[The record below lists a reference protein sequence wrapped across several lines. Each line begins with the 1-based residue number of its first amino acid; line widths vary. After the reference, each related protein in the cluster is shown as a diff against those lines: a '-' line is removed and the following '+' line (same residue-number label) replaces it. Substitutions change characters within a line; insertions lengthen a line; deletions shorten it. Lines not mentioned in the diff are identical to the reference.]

1 MKILRRFFLSDIAF
15 PHLCAIKKVEEKMV
29 ESRLRWNRLC
39 PSSSSVLLLL
49 LSCIERGGG
58 KAADDST
65 FEIEGRKKIGK
76 EREDGL
82 GGLRGGK
89 RFTNWQKENL
99 KWELGETSVLLK
111 EISSFSSLRCS
122 AFVNWDGGEK
132 EGEERTKKEL
142 FLVLPFPI
150 YQSKRKEEER
160 GQKEDLRVLPPLLL
174 REQQQQATHH
184 KISGG
189 PSAFTKTKNII
200 VWIRNFSFRWNISF
214 L

>member
-1 MKILRRFFLSDIAF
+1 MKILRRFFCPTSSFPTCVQSKRWKRKWLSRVSDGID
-15 PHLCAIKKVEEKMV
+15 CAH
-29 ESRLRWNRLC
+29 
-39 PSSSSVLLLL
+39 LLLFSSFFFL
-49 LSCIERGGG
+49 VSKGEGG

-150 YQSKRKEEER
+150 YQSKRKEEKR
-160 GQKEDLRVLPPLLL
+160 GEEEDLRVLPLLL
-174 REQQQQATHH
+174 QEQQRQATHH

-189 PSAFTKTKNII
+189 PSAFTKPKII
-200 VWIRNFSFRWNISF
+200 FV
-214 L
+214 